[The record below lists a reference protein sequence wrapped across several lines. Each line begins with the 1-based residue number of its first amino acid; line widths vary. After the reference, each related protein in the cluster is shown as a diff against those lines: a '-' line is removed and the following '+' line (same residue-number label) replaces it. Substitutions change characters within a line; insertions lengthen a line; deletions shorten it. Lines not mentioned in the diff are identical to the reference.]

1 MSSLE
6 RILLVEDDPDIQD
19 VAKLALEAIGG
30 FNVQTCSSGVDAL
43 EEGPKY
49 DPDLI
54 LLDVMMPGLS
64 GPETY
69 VELRKIET
77 LRNIP
82 VIFLTARAQQ
92 ADVDHYKSLGAI
104 DVVSKPFDPMTLAS
118 TLQTIWTDHHV

>member
-1 MSSLE
+1 
-6 RILLVEDDPDIQD
+6 LLVEDDPDIQD